1 MINQKG
7 NKFIVMKESPR
18 LLIFSNNCFSTTNS
32 NGRTLA
38 KLLLGY
44 PKNKLAQFFIQR
56 ARPDFEICDNYYLVT
71 DSDVLH
77 AFFKKGTRGA
87 RIKADQMKTEGETA
101 EIKIKTKKRTPLTML
116 LREMVW
122 KSNRWQSED
131 FHSWIEDFSPEAVLL
146 QAGDNAFLLRLAMTT
161 ASKYKIPLIIYNTE
175 GYYFKNKNYFKGSGI
190 ASIFYP
196 WFHSQFKK
204 EFVKTMNRASCVV
217 YNCDLLKEDYDK
229 HFKCPSHVIYN
240 SSDIIAGNKHEIED
254 DKPIISYLGNLRVGR
269 HESLI
274 EIAQALKGINPNYKL
289 DIYGKIP
296 CDEIREAFN
305 ACNAIDYKG
314 FLPYKDVIMVMN
326 KSDILIHAENFSKF
340 YREDLKYAF
349 STKIADC
356 LKSGTC
362 FFNYAPE
369 ELASTQYLIK
379 NNAACVV
386 TDNSKL
392 EEMLRRLISDN
403 ELRGSFISNAL
414 QLAEKNHNSEKNG
427 KFMMELIT
435 KVVYESITS

>member
-1 MINQKG
+1 
-7 NKFIVMKESPR
+7 MKESPR

-38 KLLLGY
+38 QLLLGY
-44 PKNKLAQFFIQR
+44 PKNKLAQFFIQK
-56 ARPDFEICDNYYLVT
+56 AKPDFEICDNYYLVT
-71 DSDVLH
+71 DSDALH

-101 EIKIKTKKRTPLTML
+101 EIKIKAKKRTPLTML

-131 FHSWIEDFSPEAVLL
+131 FYSWVEDFAPEVVLL
-146 QAGDNAFLLRLAMTT
+146 QAGDNAFLLRLAT
-161 ASKYKIPLIIYNTE
+161 ATAIKYKIPLIIYNTE
-175 GYYFKNKNYFKGSGI
+175 CYYFKNKNYLKRSGI

-204 EFVKTMNRASCVV
+204 EFARTMRTASCVV
-217 YNCDLLKEDYDK
+217 YNCELLKYDYDK
-229 HFKCPSHVIYN
+229 QFNCPSYVVYN
-240 SSDIIAGNKHEIED
+240 SSNIITG
-254 DKPIISYLGNLRVGR
+254 DKQGIKNDNLVVSYLGNLGVGR
-269 HESLI
+269 HEPLI
-274 EIAQALKGINPNYKL
+274 EIAQVLNRINPNYKL

-296 CDEIREAFN
+296 SDKIREVFST
-305 ACNAIDYKG
+305 CTAIDYKG
-314 FLPYKDVIMVMN
+314 FLPYKDVIAVMN

-356 LKSGTC
+356 LKTGTC

-386 TDNSKL
+386 TENSKL

-403 ELRGSFISNAL
+403 EFRGGFIANAL

>member
-1 MINQKG
+1 
-7 NKFIVMKESPR
+7 MKEIPR

-38 KLLLGY
+38 QLLLGY
-44 PKNKLAQFFIQR
+44 PKNKLAQFFIQK
-56 ARPDFEICDNYYLVT
+56 AKPDFEICDNYYLVT
-71 DSDVLH
+71 DSDALH
-77 AFFKKGTRGA
+77 AFFKGGIRGS
-87 RIKADQMKTEGETA
+87 RIKTEQMKVDGA
-101 EIKIKTKKRTPLTML
+101 LGEIKIKTKKRTPLTML
-116 LREMVW
+116 LREIIW
-122 KSNRWQSED
+122 KSNRWQSEN
-131 FHSWIEDFSPEAVLL
+131 FHSWVKDFSPEVVLL
-146 QAGDNAFLLRLAMTT
+146 QAGDNAFLLRLAMAT

-175 GYYFKNKNYFKGSGI
+175 GYYFKNKNYFKGSRI

-204 EFVKTMNRASCVV
+204 EFVKTMNSASCVV

-229 HFKCPSHVIYN
+229 HFKCPSYVIYN

-254 DKPIISYLGNLRVGR
+254 DKPIISYLGNLGVGR

-326 KSDILIHAENFSKF
+326 KSDILIHTENFSKF

-403 ELRGSFISNAL
+403 ELRGSFIANAL